1 MAKKFKKNKQKTDW
15 LQCQLFCRTAKL
27 SVKQILKRW
36 RPAFFYLRF
45 EKERYSSRLI
55 LCAQKIFTLI
65 TKPEVIDMT
74 SSGIDGVDGD
84 SENSLDYQDGD
95 VVLNIEDEELVN
107 DILMNLEILKARGQA
122 EELDNDPSGLAKNDF
137 GGF

>member
-1 MAKKFKKNKQKTDW
+1 MFA
-15 LQCQLFCRTAKL
+15 
-27 SVKQILKRW
+27 
-36 RPAFFYLRF
+36 
-45 EKERYSSRLI
+45 
-55 LCAQKIFTLI
+55 LI

>member
-1 MAKKFKKNKQKTDW
+1 
-15 LQCQLFCRTAKL
+15 
-27 SVKQILKRW
+27 
-36 RPAFFYLRF
+36 
-45 EKERYSSRLI
+45 
-55 LCAQKIFTLI
+55 
-65 TKPEVIDMT
+65 MT

-122 EELDNDPSGLAKNDF
+122 EELDNDPSGLAKNGFLAFSEKKALLRVEKFKDF
-137 GGF
+137 CSVVISFSSRNCIGSGFTELQGRCQVFCP